1 MERIKTVTVT
11 YDLDDV
17 LEYHYTT
24 VDGRLEKAADHLKNS
39 KPVREWYMEHYPL
52 DDMGNEIKPG
62 LKWDELF
69 ERLRC
74 GEHIYAIT
82 LVMDTVVR
90 ERIEDHL
97 CLMLNLPSKVLRA
110 IELGELE

>member
-1 MERIKTVTVT
+1 MKTVTVT

-24 VDGRLEKAADHLKNS
+24 VDGRLEKAADHLKNE
-39 KPVREWYMEHYPL
+39 KPVKEWYMEHYPL
-52 DDMGNEIKPG
+52 DDMGEEIKPS

-69 ERLRC
+69 EKMRC
-74 GEHIYAIT
+74 GVYTCAI
-82 LVMDTVVR
+82 VGVDDSVIR

-97 CLMLNLPSKVLRA
+97 CIMLNIPYKVLDA
-110 IELGELE
+110 IKFRE

>member
-1 MERIKTVTVT
+1 MKTVTVT

-17 LEYHYTT
+17 LEYHFTT
-24 VDGRLEKAADHLKNS
+24 IGGKLDKAANHLKNE
-39 KPVREWYMEHYPL
+39 KTVGEWYVEHYPL
-52 DDMGNEIKPG
+52 DDMGEDIKPN

-69 ERLRC
+69 ERMRC

-82 LVMDTVVR
+82 CVMDSVVR

-97 CLMLNLPSKVLRA
+97 CMMLNLPSNVLRA
-110 IELGELE
+110 IENIN